1 MASPKTLR
9 QDTTIKRVNWQ
20 DTRDLRDMAQDETN
34 VDAVNPEQ
42 IQLIDKQK
50 PDSQQV
56 VKINTQKLVREVNDF
71 PQVKVE
77 KLVRIKNSDYAL
89 EQKQ

>member
-1 MASPKTLR
+1 M
-9 QDTTIKRVNWQ
+9 
-20 DTRDLRDMAQDETN
+20 RDMAQDETN

-42 IQLIDKQK
+42 ILLIDKQK
-50 PDSQQV
+50 SDSQQV
-56 VKINTQKLVREVNDF
+56 VKISTQKLVREVNDF

>member
-1 MASPKTLR
+1 
-9 QDTTIKRVNWQ
+9 
-20 DTRDLRDMAQDETN
+20 MAQDETN

-50 PDSQQV
+50 SDSQQV
-56 VKINTQKLVREVNDF
+56 VKINTPKLVREVNDF

>member
-1 MASPKTLR
+1 M
-9 QDTTIKRVNWQ
+9 
-20 DTRDLRDMAQDETN
+20 RDMAQDETN

-42 IQLIDKQK
+42 ILLIDKQK
-50 PDSQQV
+50 SDSQQV
-56 VKINTQKLVREVNDF
+56 VKISTQKLVREVNDF

-89 EQKQ
+89 EQK

>member
-1 MASPKTLR
+1 
-9 QDTTIKRVNWQ
+9 
-20 DTRDLRDMAQDETN
+20 MAQDETN

-50 PDSQQV
+50 SDSQQV
-56 VKINTQKLVREVNDF
+56 VKIANQKLVREVNDF

>member
-1 MASPKTLR
+1 
-9 QDTTIKRVNWQ
+9 
-20 DTRDLRDMAQDETN
+20 MAQDETN

>member
-1 MASPKTLR
+1 MPVSPKASR
-9 QDTTIKRVNWQ
+9 NDTGIKRVNWQ
-20 DTRDLRDMAQDETN
+20 DTRELAQEDTN

-50 PDSQQV
+50 PDSQAV
-56 VKINTQKLVREVNDF
+56 IKINTQKVVREVNDF

-89 EQKQ
+89 E

>member
-1 MASPKTLR
+1 
-9 QDTTIKRVNWQ
+9 
-20 DTRDLRDMAQDETN
+20 MAQDETN

-42 IQLIDKQK
+42 ILLIDKQK
-50 PDSQQV
+50 SDSQQV
-56 VKINTQKLVREVNDF
+56 VKISTQKLVREVNDF

-89 EQKQ
+89 EQK